1 MRKFLK
7 LACLI
12 LCVVIVGATLCGCQQ
27 LDELRERT
35 AVFTDEKLDAF
46 TFRGYNYKFITA
58 PTDVNFIL
66 INTDGDYK
74 ITEKDV
80 PVLLADSFGYPLI
93 FERTDDA
100 PVVTAAINVS
110 VDKTDSF
117 EDMVGSFRNSY
128 YSEDRFTYY
137 IREDKYDATKK
148 LLENAVLDRYYMN
161 VWESTDEYTEWG
173 SQIGY
178 DRSKLIDQD
187 MTDAVNRTLKS
198 GEKATWIDLEQKR
211 TEWYSFQIYP
221 CDEDILI
228 TNGKIYN
235 VVTDTFD
242 YYIYEDNN
250 DSVLYKASDEDF
262 EAFRKM
268 YKLNNESIG
277 MEDIE
282 WHIRNSESGWN

>member
-1 MRKFLK
+1 MRNFIRIV
-7 LACLI
+7 CLT
-12 LCVVIVGATLCGCQQ
+12 LCIVLLCATLCGCQQ

-35 AVFTDEKLDAF
+35 AVFTDEKLDTF

-58 PTDVNFIL
+58 PTDVYFIL
-66 INTDGDYK
+66 INTDGGYK

-80 PVLLADSFGYPLI
+80 PVLLADSFGHPLI

-117 EDMVGSFRNSY
+117 EDMIGSFRNSY
-128 YSEDRFTYY
+128 YFEDRFTYY

-187 MTDAVNRTLKS
+187 MTDAVNRTLKN
-198 GEKATWIDLEQKR
+198 GEITRWKDLYEKSS
-211 TEWYSFQIYP
+211 EWYCFQLFP
-221 CDEDILI
+221 CDENLLV

-242 YYIYEDNN
+242 YYIYDDNN
-250 DSVLYKASDEDF
+250 DSVLYKASDDEF
-262 EAFRKM
+262 ELFRKM
-268 YKLNNESIG
+268 YKMNNDSIG

-282 WHIRNSESGWN
+282 WHIRNSDNG